1 MLHTN
6 RSLVDGGS
14 GQINI
19 DMALKNANAKLSQ
32 WTTKWEHEMRRG
44 ERQHYIF
51 LPFLN
56 PSTANGESFH
66 FAFLNFFCLYS
77 SLFLNS
83 FGVQADA
90 APASCLP
97 TITLV
102 FSHALFYIGKP
113 DQ

>member
-6 RSLVDGGS
+6 RSLIDGGC

-44 ERQHYIF
+44 ERHHFPQLRLLI
-51 LPFLN
+51 LLA
-56 PSTANGESFH
+56 ANGSSFH
-66 FAFLNFFCLYS
+66 LSFLNFFCLYS

-83 FGVQADA
+83 FGVQADT
-90 APASCLP
+90 APASSLCNVIL
-97 TITLV
+97 
-102 FSHALFYIGKP
+102 ALS
-113 DQ
+113 

>member
-44 ERQHYIF
+44 ERQQFTAVICVDLSQQQMGNHFISHF
-51 LPFLN
+51 
-56 PSTANGESFH
+56 STFSACIL
-66 FAFLNFFCLYS
+66 AS
-77 SLFLNS
+77 S
-83 FGVQADA
+83 
-90 APASCLP
+90 
-97 TITLV
+97 
-102 FSHALFYIGKP
+102 
-113 DQ
+113 

>member
-44 ERQHYIF
+44 ERRLYHGICVLIF
-51 LPFLN
+51 
-56 PSTANGESFH
+56 
-66 FAFLNFFCLYS
+66 
-77 SLFLNS
+77 
-83 FGVQADA
+83 
-90 APASCLP
+90 
-97 TITLV
+97 
-102 FSHALFYIGKP
+102 
-113 DQ
+113 

>member
-44 ERQHYIF
+44 ERQH
-51 LPFLN
+51 LSRL
-56 PSTANGESFH
+56 
-66 FAFLNFFCLYS
+66 
-77 SLFLNS
+77 SLL
-83 FGVQADA
+83 
-90 APASCLP
+90 
-97 TITLV
+97 TL
-102 FSHALFYIGKP
+102 
-113 DQ
+113 

>member
-44 ERQHYIF
+44 ERQHLPRLFVLIF
-51 LPFLN
+51 PNSKWGIISFLI
-56 PSTANGESFH
+56 SQ
-66 FAFLNFFCLYS
+66 
-77 SLFLNS
+77 LFL
-83 FGVQADA
+83 
-90 APASCLP
+90 
-97 TITLV
+97 LV
-102 FSHALFYIGKP
+102 F
-113 DQ
+113 

>member
-44 ERQHYIF
+44 ERQHFAWFYLLI
-51 LPFLN
+51 LLA
-56 PSTANGESFH
+56 ANGESFH
-66 FAFLNFFCLYS
+66 FSFLNFFCLYS

-90 APASCLP
+90 APASSLLSV
-97 TITLV
+97 IL
-102 FSHALFYIGKP
+102 A
-113 DQ
+113 

>member
-44 ERQHYIF
+44 ERQH
-51 LPFLN
+51 LLQ
-56 PSTANGESFH
+56 
-66 FAFLNFFCLYS
+66 L
-77 SLFLNS
+77 SLL
-83 FGVQADA
+83 
-90 APASCLP
+90 
-97 TITLV
+97 TL
-102 FSHALFYIGKP
+102 
-113 DQ
+113 